1 MAKINLLPWR
11 QERRK
16 ELQRQFFTLVG
27 LSSVLIMVLVLAVY
41 FEYTRQIS
49 VQQSRNKYLQDY
61 SLKLDDQ
68 IKEVS
73 ELEAKKSL
81 MEQRME
87 AIKTLQRNRPEM
99 VHLFD
104 ELVRIIPEGVHLQS
118 LKQSSN
124 NLDLIGY
131 AQSNARVSSF
141 MRNIDQSMWFTEPQ
155 LISIEED
162 QKSKE
167 ASIKFTLKAK
177 HVNKTEQAA
186 AAVPGQAPTIK
197 TTTST
202 STLPPTT
209 PTTAPTSIPTDVT
222 KPATNPPSSPAAVKP
237 APVTD
242 NTKPLPVTE
251 GNKPAAEKKP

>member
-11 QERRK
+11 QERRR
-16 ELQRQFFTLVG
+16 EQQRQFFTLMG
-27 LSSVLIMVLVLAVY
+27 LSAVLVVLVVIAVY
-41 FEYTRQIS
+41 LEYTRQIG
-49 VQQSRNKYLQDY
+49 VQQSRNKYLRDY
-61 SLKLDDQ
+61 STKLDDQ

-104 ELVRIIPEGVHLQS
+104 ELVRIIPEGVHLLS

-124 NLDLIGY
+124 SLDLIGF

-162 QKSKE
+162 LKSKE

-177 HVNKTEQAA
+177 HINKTEQAA
-186 AAVPGQAPTIK
+186 TAASAMDATGKPS
-197 TTTST
+197 TST
-202 STLPPTT
+202 TLPPTVT
-209 PTTAPTSIPTDVT
+209 PDASKPTGTPPVNPVTD
-222 KPATNPPSSPAAVKP
+222 KP
-237 APVTD
+237 APAMD
-242 NTKPLPVTE
+242 NTKPLPVTD
-251 GNKPAAEKKP
+251 GGKPAAEKKP